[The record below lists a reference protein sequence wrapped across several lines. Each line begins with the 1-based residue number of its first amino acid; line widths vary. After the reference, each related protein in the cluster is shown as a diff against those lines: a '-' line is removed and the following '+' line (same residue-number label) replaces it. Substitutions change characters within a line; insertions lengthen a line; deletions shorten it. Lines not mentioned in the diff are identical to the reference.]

1 MLIKRLNNIEEII
14 ALQENYFNDNGI
26 YPLNVSN
33 WTVSDFFRKKMEP
46 IFQHNTTYSPIDY
59 LYSYSITPEIKKNIM
74 CKLGAKEMPIFKK
87 TCIIFPNNSLSIV
100 NICNLLHK
108 MQYKKIGI
116 LNPAYFSIDAC
127 LRTYNLHSIPFY
139 ITRQQGKYIIPFKE
153 ITSAKID
160 ALWITSPIY
169 STGVP
174 YDHDNMEIIEKI
186 LRSGILVIADESFCV
201 KGQELICK
209 YSQYKNFLGIYSP
222 HKSISFNSY
231 KFSTVIC
238 DNSYEDF
245 FEQWLDVFCG
255 NLPQTT
261 IAAIYHY
268 LSDNYDACY
277 QAFQVF
283 IKHAHD
289 EVISILKKYPNVE
302 YDNLMYGNLMTLF
315 INNLNYD
322 QSRDIKFM
330 NNVIQR
336 THALF
341 YPGYLNGF
349 SKEMGF
355 CFRINLALYHPDFI
369 AGLERLLLYLR
380 CPV

>member
-74 CKLGAKEMPIFKK
+74 RKLGAKEMPISKK

-174 YDHDNMEIIEKI
+174 YDHDNMEII
-186 LRSGILVIADESFCV
+186 
-201 KGQELICK
+201 
-209 YSQYKNFLGIYSP
+209 
-222 HKSISFNSY
+222 
-231 KFSTVIC
+231 
-238 DNSYEDF
+238 
-245 FEQWLDVFCG
+245 
-255 NLPQTT
+255 
-261 IAAIYHY
+261 
-268 LSDNYDACY
+268 
-277 QAFQVF
+277 
-283 IKHAHD
+283 
-289 EVISILKKYPNVE
+289 
-302 YDNLMYGNLMTLF
+302 
-315 INNLNYD
+315 
-322 QSRDIKFM
+322 
-330 NNVIQR
+330 
-336 THALF
+336 
-341 YPGYLNGF
+341 
-349 SKEMGF
+349 
-355 CFRINLALYHPDFI
+355 
-369 AGLERLLLYLR
+369 
-380 CPV
+380 